1 MMLGMA
7 AAGSAVIFVKLGTID
22 PMILASYRLLLS
34 SLILFPFFLR
44 DLKRNTAPFH
54 IKQILPSLLPGIF
67 LALHFIFWIKG
78 ARLIPGAH
86 ASLITTM
93 SLVFMPFLMVIMI
106 REHLTKGEIIGS
118 ILAISGSIFLG
129 LKDSQYALEYLT
141 GDIYCFISMILVT
154 LYLAF
159 ARLYR
164 KTSRLWFYMVP
175 LYFTGGIV
183 CLIIGLISGADL
195 IPKGRGDWIS
205 IAGLVLI
212 CTVGGHSINNYGMRK
227 LRGQVVSLLNLT
239 QILYSTLLSFLIF
252 GEVPP
257 GYFYPAALLILTG
270 PLVVILMSQPD
281 KKTRSIQNR

>member
-1 MMLGMA
+1 MMAGMVA
-7 AAGSAVIFVKLGTID
+7 ASSAVIFVKLGTID
-22 PMILASYRLLLS
+22 PMILAAYRLLLS
-34 SLILFPFFLR
+34 SVILSPFFLS
-44 DLKRNTAPFH
+44 DLKKNGVPFH
-54 IKQILPSLLPGIF
+54 IKQIIPSVLPGIF
-67 LALHFIFWIKG
+67 LALHFIFWIRG

-93 SLVFMPFLMVIMI
+93 SLVLMPFLMGIMI
-106 REHLTKGEIIGS
+106 KEHITRRELAGS
-118 ILAISGSIFLG
+118 ALAITGSVFLG
-129 LKDSQYALEYLT
+129 LKDSRYSMEYLT
-141 GDIYCFISMILVT
+141 GDFYCFVSMILVT

-164 KTSRLWFYMVP
+164 KSSRLWFYMVP
-175 LYFTGGIV
+175 LYFTGGMV
-183 CLIIGLISGADL
+183 CLITGLVFGADL
-195 IPKGRGDWIS
+195 KPSGTGDWYS

-239 QILYSTLLSFLIF
+239 QILFSTLLAFLIF

-270 PLVVILMSQPD
+270 PLFVILKPGPGLKQES
-281 KKTRSIQNR
+281 S